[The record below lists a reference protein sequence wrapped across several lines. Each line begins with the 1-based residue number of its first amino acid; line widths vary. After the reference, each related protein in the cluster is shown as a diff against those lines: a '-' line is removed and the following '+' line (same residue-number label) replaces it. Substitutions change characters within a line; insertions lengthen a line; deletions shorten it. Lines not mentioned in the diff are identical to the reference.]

1 MKRKMYRI
9 VHLVVAGIAMAIGFL
24 IAFAIGEC
32 VMTTMENIISKL

>member
-9 VHLVVAGIAMAIGFL
+9 VHLVVAGVAMAIGFL

-32 VMTTMENIISKL
+32 VLTTIEKITSKL